1 MKKSYLLLLVLFTLS
16 FNSYSQMTVSEDYSY
31 EVSEPYEVIDGSKD
45 YFIFKDRMISIKMR
59 KKSFYIQQF
68 DTNSLKE
75 LKRKEYDVSEILPD
89 NFHPEGTKQLQGKIY
104 FFYSSWSG
112 RKTQHER
119 LYYLTIDVNSA
130 EIVGDPVQVVD
141 VEGKLAG
148 SFFTLV
154 SVMGI
159 PVSMGTVD
167 KFDILTSQD
176 STKILIQYRKKP
188 KVKRDTKSHDI
199 IGVSVFNS
207 DMSPIW
213 DKEFKMPYTERRMDL
228 LDFAVD
234 NEGRGYALSKVFKDD
249 SNQDKKKKR
258 DETANYHIELF
269 RLQQG
274 ESEIAKTK
282 IELDGIFINGISLFE
297 SGNNQLFCAGYYN
310 KGLLKGNFIS
320 KTHNKSSADGIVIIK
335 LTKEGEVLKTY
346 TKEIPLEVIN
356 TYISDRA
363 KEKNKK
369 KEEDDEA
376 ELQNMVLRDLIIY
389 DDGGLAMVG
398 EQYFI
403 KEHHTQKYTYYTYHY
418 YNILI
423 TKINADGSLAWMN
436 KIPKKQI
443 GKNGMGGMSY
453 TYLSTTGY
461 HYLLFLDNVKNMELP
476 KNEFPSKHSD
486 GKGGYFT
493 SYKINDT
500 NGAVTK
506 GSVFDTRNLT
516 DDFNAH
522 QFSTNRVIKTSDS
535 EFIVEVYKKKKED
548 VLVKISVK

>member
-1 MKKSYLLLLVLFTLS
+1 
-16 FNSYSQMTVSEDYSY
+16 MTASEDYSY
-31 EVSEPYEVIDGSKD
+31 EVSDPYEVIDGYKK
-45 YFIFKDRMISIKMR
+45 YFVYQDKMISIKMR
-59 KKSFYIQQF
+59 KKSIYIQQF
-68 DTNSLKE
+68 DTKSLKE
-75 LKRKEYDVSEILPD
+75 LIRKEYDEEDILPD
-89 NFHPEGTKQLQGKIY
+89 NYHPEGIKQLQDKIY

-119 LYYLTIDVNSA
+119 LYYLTIDVNTA
-130 EIVGDPVQVVD
+130 EIIGEPIHVVD

-148 SFFTLV
+148 SFLTLV

-159 PVSMGTVD
+159 PISNATVD
-167 KFDILTSQD
+167 KFDILTSED

-188 KVKRDTKSHDI
+188 EVKRDTKSHDI

-213 DKEFKMPYTERRMDL
+213 NKEFKMPYTERRMDL

-234 NEGRGYALSKVFKDD
+234 NEGRGYILSKVFKDD
-249 SNQDKKKKR
+249 SNEDKKKKK
-258 DETANYHIELF
+258 DEIANYHIELF
-269 RLQQG
+269 KLLQGQ
-274 ESEIAKTK
+274 SDIAKTK

-297 SGNNQLFCAGYYN
+297 SGNNQLYCAGYYN

-320 KTHNKSSADGIVIIK
+320 KKHNKSSADGIVIFK
-335 LTKEGEVLKTY
+335 LSKEGEVLKTY
-346 TKEIPLEVIN
+346 THEIPLEVIN
-356 TYISDRA
+356 MYISDRA
-363 KEKNKK
+363 KAKNED
-369 KEEDDEA
+369 KEEEDEA

-389 DDGGLAMVG
+389 EDGSLAMVG
-398 EQYFI
+398 EQYFMVV
-403 KEHHTQKYTYYTYHY
+403 HQTQKSVYYTYHY

-423 TKINADGSLAWMN
+423 TKINADGSFAWMN

-443 GKNGMGGMSY
+443 GKKGMGGMSY
-453 TYLSTTGY
+453 TYLSTSGF

-476 KNEFPSKHSD
+476 KNEFPYKHSD

-493 SYKINDT
+493 SYKINDA
-500 NGAVTK
+500 NGVVTK

-516 DDFNAH
+516 EDFNAH
-522 QFSTNRVIKTSDS
+522 QFSTNRVKKISDS
-535 EFIVEVYKKKKED
+535 SFIVEVYKKGKED